1 MYLKEFKVNDK
12 LCEFNI
18 ELTKEYLKNYYKSC
32 GMNIEQYD
40 YVYPT
45 ELATLSLKFFL
56 ETYPIPEGSIH
67 TSQVI
72 EIYNPINIDSKLKC
86 QAFLSSSKEIRG
98 RKIIVIKTDYFNN
111 GDILATSSGT
121 LLVPLT

>member
-1 MYLKEFKVNDK
+1 
-12 LCEFNI
+12 
-18 ELTKEYLKNYYKSC
+18 
-32 GMNIEQYD
+32 MNIEQYD

-86 QAFLSSSKEIRG
+86 QAFLSSYKEIRG

-111 GDILATSSGT
+111 GDILATSRGT
-121 LLVPLT
+121 